1 MALALIWNAEA
12 PRGPQQEYTDYRV
25 MSGQLQIGR
34 IYQREPAGRLEVR
47 WLWAI
52 NGVIAGK
59 EVMRRAG
66 MTATFEE
73 AQAVSEGHVR
83 WQSKSSGSSWSR
95 NRDLSAADVCWPCCA
110 IGAVRAARRITGQS
124 CFGI

>member
-1 MALALIWNAEA
+1 MPLALIQNAEA
-12 PRGPQQEYTDYRV
+12 TRGPQQEYTDYRV

-34 IYQREPAGRLEVR
+34 IYQRETAVRPEMR

-59 EVMRRAG
+59 DVMRHAG

-73 AQAVSEGHVR
+73 AQAELNENWRKWLAWANLQEASIVPPLVPPNSPPV
-83 WQSKSSGSSWSR
+83 
-95 NRDLSAADVCWPCCA
+95 
-110 IGAVRAARRITGQS
+110 
-124 CFGI
+124 